1 MFRLRRSRRP
11 LGLALVAGDRP
22 DQGTTSR
29 EATME
34 MTTGM
39 WVWMIAAT
47 VAWTGLLAAL
57 VFALNSRRDQS
68 GAPPLE
74 IAKRRYAAGEID
86 RDEFN
91 RLTSDLRR

>member
-1 MFRLRRSRRP
+1 
-11 LGLALVAGDRP
+11 
-22 DQGTTSR
+22 
-29 EATME
+29 ME

-57 VFALNSRRDQS
+57 VFTLNSRGDRS

-91 RLTSDLRR
+91 RLTSDLKR

>member
-1 MFRLRRSRRP
+1 
-11 LGLALVAGDRP
+11 
-22 DQGTTSR
+22 
-29 EATME
+29 ME

-57 VFALNSRRDQS
+57 VFTLNSRGDQ
-68 GAPPLE
+68 AVRPLE

-86 RDEFN
+86 SDEFN
-91 RLTSDLRR
+91 RLTSDLKR